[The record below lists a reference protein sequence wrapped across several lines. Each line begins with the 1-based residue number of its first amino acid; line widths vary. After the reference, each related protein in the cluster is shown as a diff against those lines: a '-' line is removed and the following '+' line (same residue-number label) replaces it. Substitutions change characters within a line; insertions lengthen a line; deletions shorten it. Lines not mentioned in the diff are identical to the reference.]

1 MYVFLILI
9 YFIEGNNIRM
19 IGALKDVKLLLKHC
33 DVLFDCTPSDRLYS
47 VICGL
52 GSFLGCET
60 HNAVFTLS
68 KNLAKL
74 IIVLNW
80 VCWDL
85 CIEFMLY
92 LELEP
97 RFIGVVASYRTR
109 TLIESHITEVTHR
122 SLLLAFFSRFSSHR
136 WIRSHV
142 LRIRV
147 DSLPI
152 LITTLSF
159 MLCNWWIFSIIR
171 VFTTYLIS
179 HS

>member
-1 MYVFLILI
+1 MEIKIENNSGNAKLDQGIDQLSMYRPRPFSRQVGNTELIAGKPIDCDDNSFFFAQAFCLHQIFKKITTGTELCNEMYVFLILI

-33 DVLFDCTPSDRLYS
+33 DVLFDCTPSYRLYC

-80 VCWDL
+80 VC
-85 CIEFMLY
+85 
-92 LELEP
+92 
-97 RFIGVVASYRTR
+97 
-109 TLIESHITEVTHR
+109 
-122 SLLLAFFSRFSSHR
+122 
-136 WIRSHV
+136 
-142 LRIRV
+142 
-147 DSLPI
+147 
-152 LITTLSF
+152 
-159 MLCNWWIFSIIR
+159 
-171 VFTTYLIS
+171 
-179 HS
+179 